1 MFFISQRCRKS
12 RLFIAFRGWKIKK
25 IKKYTQLVFRVVYYR
40 KKEQCMQKQHTH
52 SLNINLQVKN
62 RASRDFSLGW
72 SFVNGYG
79 CLIVNKY

>member
-1 MFFISQRCRKS
+1 LFRKYYLQVKIFIILTKKISKS
-12 RLFIAFRGWKIKK
+12 ITIIDELIIKK
-25 IKKYTQLVFRVVYYR
+25 
-40 KKEQCMQKQHTH
+40 
-52 SLNINLQVKN
+52 QVKN